1 VTQFQLDCAVADVIG
16 EPVATVH
23 RRGFS
28 ILVED
33 LGEPEPEEVR
43 VVVICPHCI
52 RAVPYAGLA
61 GEGSLALAECLTCD
75 VLFDVAPDAIFA
87 TAPVSG

>member
-1 VTQFQLDCAVADVIG
+1 VTQAQLDCAVADAIG

-28 ILVED
+28 MLVEAPS
-33 LGEPEPEEVR
+33 EPEPAGLDL
-43 VVVICPHCI
+43 VVVCPHCI

-61 GEGSLALAECLTCD
+61 GNGSVALAECLRCD

-87 TAPVSG
+87 TSPAMG